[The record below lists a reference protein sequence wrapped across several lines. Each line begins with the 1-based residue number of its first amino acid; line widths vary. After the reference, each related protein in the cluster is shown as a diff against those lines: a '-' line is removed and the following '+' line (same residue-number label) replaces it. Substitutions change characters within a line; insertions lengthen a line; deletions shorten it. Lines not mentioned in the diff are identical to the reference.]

1 MAPLVERVK
10 LAIRRDH
17 LLPPGTRVL
26 VAVSGGADS
35 TALAHLLAEI
45 APESG
50 FEIAG
55 LAHVNHGLRPAAGA
69 DESFCQE
76 LAVSLGVRFDAAD
89 LDVAAEARR
98 LRTSIED
105 AGRRL
110 RYAFLRDAASR
121 ARASLLAVGHTLDDQ
136 AETVLLALIRGAG
149 PRGLSG
155 MRTRRGDVVRP
166 LLGEAHQA
174 LLEWLS
180 ERGLCYREDETNHD
194 PRFLR
199 NRVRHELLPLL
210 RARFSPSIASVLVR
224 SSQIAADDA
233 DLLEELSRK
242 VEPTVIEGGEDGV
255 VRLDLAAL
263 LAQPPALARRLTL
276 LALQRAGV
284 EGARRTGRG
293 SLGFH
298 HAQTL
303 LRLSRGELNGPVAMP
318 GVEAAVER
326 HQLVLARKQGRK
338 GSKTTEKSPGVNFFR
353 CALSIS
359 GEARVPGGRV
369 LTAELRPVPAAG
381 PVRTN
386 PCTATIDASA
396 LGAGLYVRF
405 RRPGDRFRPLGM
417 HGRKSLQDFFVDQ
430 KIPRQER
437 DGVPIVVDADD
448 RIVWVAGYAVSEEFR
463 VGEATRDVV
472 ILKLRGEPVELDA

>member
-1 MAPLVERVK
+1 MVPLVERVK

-35 TALAHLLAEI
+35 TALAHLLAAI

-55 LAHVNHGLRPAAGA
+55 LAHVNHGLRPGAAV
-69 DESFCQE
+69 DESFCRE
-76 LAVSLGVRFDAAD
+76 LAATLGVRFDAEH

-110 RYAFLRDAASR
+110 RYAFLREAASR
-121 ARASLLAVGHTLDDQ
+121 AGASLLAVGHTLDDQ

-155 MRTRRGDVVRP
+155 MRTKRGDVVRP
-166 LLGEAHQA
+166 LLREAHQA
-174 LLEWLS
+174 LLDWLS
-180 ERGLCYREDETNHD
+180 ERGLGYREDETNHD

-210 RARFSPSIASVLVR
+210 RARFSPSMASVLAR
-224 SSQIAADDA
+224 SSDIAADDA
-233 DLLEELSRK
+233 DLLEALSRK
-242 VEPTVIEGGEDGV
+242 VEPTVISGEESGV
-255 VRLDLAAL
+255 VRLDLAVL
-263 LAQPPALARRLTL
+263 LAQPPALARRLAL
-276 LALQRAGV
+276 LALQRASV

-293 SLGFH
+293 SLGFQH
-298 HAQTL
+298 GETL
-303 LRLSRGELNGPVAMP
+303 LRLARGELNGPVAMP
-318 GVEAAVER
+318 GVKAGLER
-326 HQLVLARKQGRK
+326 DQLVLARKQGRK
-338 GSKTTEKSPGVNFFR
+338 GSKKPEKGPGVNFFR

-369 LTAELRPVPAAG
+369 LSSELRSAPADG

-386 PCTATIDASA
+386 PCMATIDAST
-396 LGAGLYVRF
+396 LGGALYVRF

-417 HGRKSLQDFFVDQ
+417 SGRKSLQNFFVDR
-430 KIPRQER
+430 KVPRRER

-448 RIVWVAGYAVSEEFR
+448 RIVWVAGYAVSEDFR
-463 VGEATRDVV
+463 VREATRDVV